1 MALARGAGLFVVVVA
16 DVHRLAA
23 RLSDSP
29 PVVIHRPAPCPGVSV
44 AASRGRTSRAHVAA
58 LVVDVRLRRLR
69 RGPPRS
75 RVRAPRRRPRA
86 SSRRARVVAPVAATS
101 DADRAPSSPRAATPS
116 PAARRVRRRVAP
128 EPRPGAAFADSLPEE
143 EPTRLLCDASCE
155 AALADVEL
163 VTTKSG
169 LQYKDIVVGDGVQPE
184 VGFQC
189 VVDYIAKNEKGQIF
203 DNSLE
208 KGKPNDIRV
217 TGDPESAN
225 VIPGLDEGLLTMRS
239 GGIRRLY
246 IPGELAFP
254 KGLAS
259 APGRP
264 RIAPYSPVVFDV
276 KLIYIPGME

>member
-1 MALARGAGLFVVVVA
+1 MSAFVASVAGL
-16 DVHRLAA
+16 
-23 RLSDSP
+23 
-29 PVVIHRPAPCPGVSV
+29 
-44 AASRGRTSRAHVAA
+44 
-58 LVVDVRLRRLR
+58 
-69 RGPPRS
+69 
-75 RVRAPRRRPRA
+75 RAPASARRAGAPRA
-86 SSRRARVVAPVAATS
+86 SSRRARIVAPVAATS
-101 DADRAPSSPRAATPS
+101 DADRAPSLP
-116 PAARRVRRRVAP
+116 ARRDALARGAVAFAAASLLSLA
-128 EPRPGAAFADSLPEE
+128 PGAAFADSLPEE

>member
-1 MALARGAGLFVVVVA
+1 MSAFVASVAGL
-16 DVHRLAA
+16 
-23 RLSDSP
+23 
-29 PVVIHRPAPCPGVSV
+29 
-44 AASRGRTSRAHVAA
+44 
-58 LVVDVRLRRLR
+58 
-69 RGPPRS
+69 
-75 RVRAPRRRPRA
+75 RAPRPRA
-86 SSRRARVVAPVAATS
+86 APPPRLLAPRRVVAPVAATS
-101 DADRAPSSPRAATPS
+101 DADRAPSLP
-116 PAARRVRRRVAP
+116 ARRDALARGAVAFAAASLLSLA
-128 EPRPGAAFADSLPEE
+128 PGAAFADSLPEE

-239 GGIRRLY
+239 DGIGRLY
-246 IPGELAFP
+246 IRESSPSPRDSPPRRGGQGSRRTRRSSSTSSSSTFPAWSKKTRDRTSGVGRVEERATGARRGETFNRRFDPVTIVSPQTRSYRSPLGALSP
-254 KGLAS
+254 S
-259 APGRP
+259 APRP
-264 RIAPYSPVVFDV
+264 GAQ
-276 KLIYIPGME
+276 

>member
-1 MALARGAGLFVVVVA
+1 MPRRHRRGLARAHIARARRRPRRRCPPSSPPSRASALPRPRAAPAPPAPPRAAPASSPRRRDVRRRSRALLPARRDALARGAVA
-16 DVHRLAA
+16 FA
-23 RLSDSP
+23 
-29 PVVIHRPAPCPGVSV
+29 
-44 AASRGRTSRAHVAA
+44 AASLLSLA
-58 LVVDVRLRRLR
+58 
-69 RGPPRS
+69 
-75 RVRAPRRRPRA
+75 
-86 SSRRARVVAPVAATS
+86 
-101 DADRAPSSPRAATPS
+101 
-116 PAARRVRRRVAP
+116 
-128 EPRPGAAFADSLPEE
+128 PGAAFADSLPEE